1 MSDDLQLLRQF
12 RAEIPAP
19 SAKARSQA
27 YADATNAPPRRI
39 WQRRPALSAA
49 VALGCVTI
57 AVFVTAGFF
66 AGGGPGLKTGKDSL
80 QGESPQP
87 TIQNPLLPPASQVT
101 LAQASSAVGSA
112 LVLPSTPVV
121 QPSDAGPVWVAGSGE
136 AKTAAVTFPALGLIV
151 EYLRPAPYADPQ
163 TGYEQMAQGLNASQ
177 VADLSGT
184 PALVVQQD
192 SDQTGANFGVVAFEV
207 NGAEIRVMGHDDS
220 STLEQ
225 IAQSILSRSGS

>member
-1 MSDDLQLLRQF
+1 MLAHVSTPKPNRGFSL
-12 RAEIPAP
+12 
-19 SAKARSQA
+19 
-27 YADATNAPPRRI
+27 
-39 WQRRPALSAA
+39 AA
-49 VALGCVTI
+49 VLLL
-57 AVFVTAGFF
+57 TAGLTFT
-66 AGGGPGLKTGKDSL
+66 AVLLVRPHGGVRHLAAA
-80 QGESPQP
+80 PQIDEPLP
-87 TIQNPLLPPASQVT
+87 TVAHPLMPPASQVT